1 MFFFSSSIP
10 SLTPSEAHKRL
21 ESNTAI
27 LIDVRES
34 FEFNAVH
41 AKHAK
46 NIPLSSLSEDTA
58 KKLLTEGEVL
68 VICQSGGR
76 SSRAVEFLLTLGV
89 QAVNIE
95 GGTSAWKKAG
105 LPTA

>member
-1 MFFFSSSIP
+1 MFFFSSSLP
-10 SLTPSEAHKRL
+10 SVSPEEAHNKVESKR
-21 ESNTAI
+21 AV

-34 FEFNAVH
+34 FEFSAVH

-46 NIPLSSLSEDTA
+46 NIPLSSLSEDVA
-58 KKLLTEGEVL
+58 KKLISEGEVL

-89 QAVNIE
+89 QAVNVE
-95 GGTSAWKKAG
+95 GGTSAWKRAG
-105 LPTA
+105 LPTV